1 MLAKLILGVS
11 LSYAQATDSEDVER
25 ERERDGVLHEL
36 ASLVGH

>member
-11 LSYAQATDSEDVER
+11 LFYAQATDSEDV